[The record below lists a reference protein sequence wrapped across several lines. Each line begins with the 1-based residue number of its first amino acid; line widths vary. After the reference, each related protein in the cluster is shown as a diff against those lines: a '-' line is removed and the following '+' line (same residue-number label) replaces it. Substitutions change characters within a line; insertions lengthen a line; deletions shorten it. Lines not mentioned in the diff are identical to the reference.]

1 MKNFL
6 YKHWQRVIGGFW
18 AIILINAI
26 VALSGYLDPEL
37 ISDYYMSYKK
47 DFKN

>member
-6 YKHWQRVIGGFW
+6 YKHWQRVIGVFW
-18 AIILINAI
+18 AFILLNAI
-26 VALSGYLDPEL
+26 TAITGYLDPEL
-37 ISDYYMSYKK
+37 ISNYYKSYKK